1 VYLAPS
7 YSAEVGGGGYLYQI
21 PRNNHMKRYAY
32 IDRIKR
38 ELIESQTAGTPMK
51 KKKLTAIIMLMGASR
66 RLTAELIQMFI
77 DSERIKEVEIESEL
91 CLIWKPQ
98 EAE

>member
-1 VYLAPS
+1 
-7 YSAEVGGGGYLYQI
+7 
-21 PRNNHMKRYAY
+21 MKRYAY

>member
-1 VYLAPS
+1 
-7 YSAEVGGGGYLYQI
+7 
-21 PRNNHMKRYAY
+21 MKRYAY

-38 ELIESQTAGTPMK
+38 ELIESQAAGTPMK

-66 RLTAELIQMFI
+66 RLAAALIQMFI
-77 DSERIKEVEIESEL
+77 DAERIKEVEIEQEI

>member
-1 VYLAPS
+1 MVLAIHPCPF
-7 YSAEVGGGGYLYQI
+7 I
-21 PRNNHMKRYAY
+21 IMKRYAY

-38 ELIESQTAGTPMK
+38 ELIESQAAGTPMK

-66 RLTAELIQMFI
+66 RLAAALIQMFI
-77 DSERIKEVEIESEL
+77 DAERIKEVEIEQEI